1 MIVAYLLLATTVAGV
16 GSVLLASAVS
26 LWGRFGR
33 SSEEKLLSF
42 AAGCLLATAFLHVLP
57 AALESRVAPR
67 PVFGILLAGL
77 VFFFLIDKLELW
89 QRGTAPDHPDD
100 PSPLKEFVP
109 KREAG
114 NAPGAGAWALLAGDS
129 LHAMGDGILLAAAFA
144 ADTGVGLVTAL
155 AVLAHEVPRHAG
167 ELVVLSATSR
177 SRTAALVKLCVAG
190 ALTPAG
196 AMAGWWLLEATTEYV
211 PYLLVL
217 ASSSLIYVA
226 LADLVPQLQSRL
238 SPAATLAQVL
248 RLCAGVAVV
257 AAAASLLHRH

>member
-190 ALTPAG
+190 ALTVDSFPN
-196 AMAGWWLLEATTEYV
+196 
-211 PYLLVL
+211 
-217 ASSSLIYVA
+217 
-226 LADLVPQLQSRL
+226 L
-238 SPAATLAQVL
+238 S
-248 RLCAGVAVV
+248 
-257 AAAASLLHRH
+257 HF